1 MNWLCWELRWQISS
15 ISYRF
20 QDKLNWKGQLVPI
33 GGWNRIISTFE
44 LSYFSSNLNAVFL
57 QDVHFHD
64 QALSQYRKKW
74 AIFFMENRLYWAQSK
89 KFHIF
94 HLIIFLI
101 TFPACVFQSDLTKP
115 VIMVYK
121 IKRCWM
127 GPRLKIE
134 KKPRQMPKIQCALQI
149 TLFNTLCIELF
160 AVTSKILYPHLLLIY
175 TCSTFLCRHAVAV
188 SCFAL
193 HRRLSLNEI
202 YK

>member
-134 KKPRQMPKIQCALQI
+134 KKTKTNAQNTVCPANYIVQHIVYRAVCCNKQNPVSPLAFNIH
-149 TLFNTLCIELF
+149 LFYFPL
-160 AVTSKILYPHLLLIY
+160 S
-175 TCSTFLCRHAVAV
+175 TCCGRIVLRSA
-188 SCFAL
+188 
-193 HRRLSLNEI
+193 
-202 YK
+202 